1 MNVFCDM
8 VGHADLAYSI
18 WALFHRVGATVTF
31 PNGDKQWH
39 SHLFTTHLNS
49 PDMLGVRCI
58 SLNEFDESTFDIYVS
73 TCHINEQWMSQA
85 SKGRGVF
92 IHQINNLLEQPSVA
106 HNVLMG
112 VRHDLPCTVNRFDYI
127 PEHPPRYRPN
137 AEVAP
142 CHNSLTFQQYVTEHP
157 VGSKIWTEISSSL
170 GDCLESKKVPEWELH
185 ELFWKT
191 ESYAHIKATGCCG
204 FTLREA
210 MFSGLP
216 VLVDTSWSHIYKTP
230 AREYLA
236 DQVNCIDLA
245 KGGRTRKESIELL
258 KDWVTCSSRAERNTT
273 ALSETRKRI
282 NFAQDAA
289 RFKDWLLKL

>member
-18 WALFHRVGATVTF
+18 WALFKRVGATVTF

-39 SHLFTTHLNS
+39 SHLFTTHFNS
-49 PDMLGVRCI
+49 PDMPGVRCI
-58 SLNEFDESTFDIYVS
+58 SLDAFDESTFDIYVS
-73 TCHINEQWMSQA
+73 TCHMNEHWMSQA
-85 SKGRGVF
+85 SKGKGVF
-92 IHQINNLLEQPSVA
+92 VHQINNLLEQPSVA

-112 VRHDLPCTVNRFDYI
+112 VRHELPGKINRFDYI
-127 PEHPPRYRPN
+127 PEHPSRYRPN
-137 AEVAP
+137 IDVALSFN
-142 CHNSLTFQQYVTEHP
+142 CLTFHQYVNKHP
-157 VGSKIWTEISSSL
+157 VGSKVWGEISSSL
-170 GDCLESKKVPEWELH
+170 GGCLESKRVPEWELH
-185 ELFWKT
+185 ELFWKSK
-191 ESYAHIKATGCCG
+191 SYAHIKATGCCG

-230 AREYLA
+230 AHEYLV

-245 KGGRTRKESIELL
+245 KKGRSRTQSIQMF
-258 KDWVTCSSRAERNTT
+258 KNWVMCSSVDELNSL
-273 ALSETRKRI
+273 ALAETRKRI

-289 RFKDWLLKL
+289 RFKEWLSKL